1 MSEGVNEDIGDDGMV
16 DKDNDATDD
25 NNAGENL
32 GWEGVWLYALKYL
45 TAFQLFVK
53 IRLLRGKTKKDIQDS
68 VEKRF
73 ILSVWK

>member
-32 GWEGVWLYALKYL
+32 G
-45 TAFQLFVK
+45 
-53 IRLLRGKTKKDIQDS
+53 
-68 VEKRF
+68 
-73 ILSVWK
+73 